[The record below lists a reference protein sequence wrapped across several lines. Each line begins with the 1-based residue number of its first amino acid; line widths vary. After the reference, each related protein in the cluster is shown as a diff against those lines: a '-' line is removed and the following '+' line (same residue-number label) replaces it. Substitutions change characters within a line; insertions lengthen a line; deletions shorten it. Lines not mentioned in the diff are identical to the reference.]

1 LAYKVSKCIYIYY
14 NFRDSVMALNNR
26 IVHKVFR
33 TIAYTKWIDF
43 EVIFWQEYFEVTNVI
58 NYLPH

>member
-1 LAYKVSKCIYIYY
+1 
-14 NFRDSVMALNNR
+14 MALNNR